1 MTNKRDLATNFRT
14 KMASGKKRSDD
25 AANRL
30 ATDPTGDHVGA
41 GYAEIDDI
49 PDRLLIV
56 ANRLQKAL
64 DSRRVVANAQRPSF
78 KENRGDQ

>member
-1 MTNKRDLATNFRT
+1 
-14 KMASGKKRSDD
+14 MASGKKTSDN

-30 ATDPTGDHVGA
+30 ATDPPGDHVGA
-41 GYAEIDDI
+41 GYAETVDI
-49 PDRLLIV
+49 PDRLLIL